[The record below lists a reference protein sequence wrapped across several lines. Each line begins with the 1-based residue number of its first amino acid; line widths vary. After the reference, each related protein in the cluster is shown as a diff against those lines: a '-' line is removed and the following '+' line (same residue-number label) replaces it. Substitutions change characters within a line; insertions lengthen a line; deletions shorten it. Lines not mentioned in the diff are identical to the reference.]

1 MVVEV
6 TMVAVS
12 TPMAATGA
20 TGAIGEIGEI
30 EEIGVVDREIKLS
43 VVTAASLQQICHGSS
58 MIMAMVD
65 TTTVR

>member
-12 TPMAATGA
+12 TPMAATGE
-20 TGAIGEIGEI
+20 IGEIGEI

-43 VVTAASLQQICHGSS
+43 VVTAASLQHLICHGSS
-58 MIMAMVD
+58 MIMALMVD
-65 TTTVR
+65 TTTVW

>member
-12 TPMAATGA
+12 TPMAATGE
-20 TGAIGEIGEI
+20 IGEIGEI

-43 VVTAASLQQICHGSS
+43 VVTAASLQHLICHGSS
-58 MIMAMVD
+58 MMALMVD
-65 TTTVR
+65 TTTVW

>member
-12 TPMAATGA
+12 TPMAAT
-20 TGAIGEIGEI
+20 GEIGEI

-43 VVTAASLQQICHGSS
+43 VVTAASLQHLICHGSS
-58 MIMAMVD
+58 MIMALMVD
-65 TTTVR
+65 TTTVW